1 MDEDVEIDVG
11 EEEIDVGGNEDGDV
25 EVVDND
31 AAPEEN
37 GEGEGYEDAA
47 DEANGNGDA
56 QDGDWEE
63 GEGGE
68 GGEGGD
74 GNWQEGEG
82 GEEGAG
88 GQQQGVEGE
97 EIDEEIE
104 QMAVEELEREIGKV
118 RRQIAKLETDLEN
131 EDDSGL
137 LSFFFELLADNCSIH
152 LFSQTAM
159 K

>member
-1 MDEDVEIDVG
+1 M
-11 EEEIDVGGNEDGDV
+11 
-25 EVVDND
+25 VDND

-37 GEGEGYEDAA
+37 GEGEGYEYAA
-47 DEANGNGDA
+47 DEANGNGEA

-68 GGEGGD
+68 E
-74 GNWQEGEG
+74 
-82 GEEGAG
+82 AG
-88 GQQQGVEGE
+88 GQQGAEGE

-118 RRQIAKLETDLEN
+118 RRQIVKLETDLEN

-137 LSFFFELLADNCSIH
+137 LSLSFALLADNCSIH
-152 LFSQTAM
+152 SYLRRL
-159 K
+159 